1 MSSIGDDSQA
11 IGDELEATIFG
22 DYFKKYLKEGVLTGI
37 YLKDDRFG
45 NLDDIVFELN
55 NNILHCIQAKGS
67 KSSEEM
73 TIWKLFDIK
82 KNKKFSLFQKLYN
95 SYKNLNSTFKN
106 YSFKLELITNQFPS
120 SSTSRLPKEGN
131 KKIAFSS
138 FIREIWRPYKSNQI
152 EREEIL
158 KDKINQEFFN
168 LFSEHLKIS
177 EDKLWEFFKD
187 FDFKFNY
194 KPRRA
199 RNDEEFKKIEAF
211 YNWYLINKKNPER
224 KGFFSINMLL
234 KEFGL
239 SISPNPHDFPIKK
252 EKYVPLPNLKDEI
265 IKGISNLTKG
275 YLFLQ
280 GGPSTGKSTFLESEI
295 NKKSIQN
302 CIVFKYLC
310 FRESN
315 ELSFRSRGELVHF
328 FEDLNEQFK
337 VYIKG
342 ISIDDIKKRFKDNL
356 EKIAEIAEEKDKK
369 ILIIIDGIDHVT
381 REEINKLRHPL
392 TNFLPKPSA
401 LPKNIIFLIGGQ
413 HFKSIQWYKSF
424 KGSKECKLFK
434 IPPFTDKEIKS
445 YTRQHY
451 NYENTMDF
459 KIIDKLFNK
468 TQGNPRYLTL
478 ICNSFE
484 TYDDLCRNSQ
494 TIDEYLDFDSDWND
508 LYEKYWIFFG
518 FERNNTYKEIAGLIS
533 RIHGPID
540 LIWLKTWSEHS
551 FIEQFILNFKF
562 LFSVYSN
569 IILFEHN
576 SFKTFLQKKSV
587 KFAEVLID
595 DDKEKKLYSELARR
609 CNENSN
615 SYAYWNKIIYLKKAA
630 EIKKFKYNRDYFLS
644 QWFQGRNLE
653 DIIEDIRVLLE
664 FYMKCDE
671 IEKSF
676 ELIFLKLEFE
686 VREALNKHDTDL
698 LNYIFLLNPDLIN
711 KKHHLLYL
719 CASILHSIEISALFK
734 INFLL
739 YLIERGILKE
749 DSAIYKLIK
758 EYFAFNRLNWIDLSY
773 NPESDKTF
781 TKKWLKVA
789 YFLRKDSNAIILD
802 YNKFLLTYSED
813 YLMQA
818 ERWRYYPIL
827 KAMGEYLIENHLMK
841 SLAIIYKRLNSLIV
855 EDKWELIDKKE
866 QIFRNIYR
874 NELYSAGYE
883 KNPFN
888 ILLQLKF
895 DESKISGRQYFE
907 EFLKNNETCKI
918 LFENSFLRSIFKARY
933 DADLSE
939 EDIISFMDEGFT
951 IDHSYGNKEVRI
963 KNRIYL
969 YQYLYKNFDYDSEKI
984 FNLFKGR
991 NRNSRIYKNLTKNC
1005 IKMQWEYAFFNIAIS
1020 LNVPYENINQ
1030 AKPLLDSII
1039 NLFDMFGNSSKFIDE
1054 ERIRIVVD
1062 LSFVLNILIE
1072 KIKTYPFLHDWFQ
1085 QTVFEYIK
1093 QNRYMFNNIQKQL
1106 DLISIFQIHF
1116 VEVNVDMIKW
1126 VIDNT
1131 KGHYTISDIGYF
1143 SLSSTIYSILG
1154 ALEILKRNDLKYYKE
1169 NRRYFIDQLKIFGFR
1184 IFPRKDAQLF
1194 NLIHLIENI
1203 IQYFSQDDLIFI
1215 DEIKKIH
1222 EMLHIADEIT
1232 ESSGII
1238 SVRKEF
1244 YDIALKWNVDL
1255 KNDMFL
1261 PSRIR
1266 SYKPLEYDNNKRRE
1280 EIEISKIEI
1289 NYLANIIKNP
1299 LKFFSIIR
1307 DILNKTR
1314 KNESTFDFPEQIE
1327 YFVDISK
1334 LLNKLNNLEKV
1345 SYKSWKTIFEYL
1357 RNLREDENIFKIV
1370 NSSFIYAFIDFY
1382 KKNVKNNN
1390 LDDIKIKQ
1398 LEIKIE
1404 KTSLR
1409 TRYPIDTSLVKL
1421 YELDKQECFD
1431 YGWEFLNNLFII
1443 NRKKISHYIFRD
1455 FIIYT
1460 FLSKINES
1468 NFRFFWNI
1476 YFGYL
1481 QKLFNLMD
1489 YL

>member
-1 MSSIGDDSQA
+1 LSSIGDDSQA

-22 DYFKKYLKEGVLTGI
+22 DYFKKYLKEGVLVGI

-45 NLDDIVFELN
+45 NFDDIVFELN

-67 KSSEEM
+67 KSYEEM
-73 TIWKLFDIK
+73 TIWKLFEIK

-95 SYKNLNSTFKN
+95 SYKNLKTTFKK

-120 SSTSRLPKEGN
+120 SSTSKLPKEGN
-131 KKIAFSS
+131 KSIRFSS

-158 KDKINQEFFN
+158 KDKINQEFIN
-168 LFSEHLKIS
+168 LFSDHLKIS

-187 FDFKFNY
+187 FDFKFDY

-239 SISPNPHDFPIKK
+239 SISPNPHDFPIER
-252 EKYVPLPNLKDEI
+252 EKYIPFPNLKDEI
-265 IKGISNLTKG
+265 IKEISNLTKG

-295 NKKSIQN
+295 NKKTIQN

-315 ELSFRSRGELVHF
+315 ELCFRSRGELVHF

-337 VYIKG
+337 VYVKG

-356 EKIAEIAEEKDKK
+356 EKLAEIAEEKDKK
-369 ILIIIDGIDHVT
+369 LLIIIDGIDHVT
-381 REEINKLRHPL
+381 REEIAKLRQPL
-392 TNFLPKPSA
+392 TIFLPKPSA

-413 HFKSIQWYKSF
+413 HFKSIPWYESF
-424 KGSKECKLFK
+424 KSSKECKLFK
-434 IPPFTDKEIKS
+434 IPSFTDKEIKS
-445 YTRQHY
+445 YLRQHY

-459 KIIDKLFNK
+459 KILDKLLNK

-478 ICNSFE
+478 ICNNFE
-484 TYDDLCRNSQ
+484 TYDDLCRNYQ

-508 LYEKYWIFFG
+508 LYEKYWISFG
-518 FERNNTYKEIAGLIS
+518 FERDNTYKEIAGLIS

-540 LIWLKTWSEHS
+540 LIWLQTWSEHS
-551 FIEQFILNFKF
+551 YIEQFISNFKF
-562 LFSVYSN
+562 CFKVYSN

-615 SYAYWNKIIYLKKAA
+615 SYVYWNKIIYLKKAA
-630 EIKKFKYNRDYFLS
+630 EIKNFKYNRDYFLS

-653 DIIEDIRVLLE
+653 DLIEDIRVLLE
-664 FYMKCDE
+664 FYMKIDE

-686 VREALNKHDTDL
+686 LREALNKLYTDY

-711 KKHHLLYL
+711 NKPHLLYL

-739 YLIERGILKE
+739 YLIDRGILKE

-758 EYFAFNRLNWIDLSY
+758 EYFAFNRQNWIEVSY

-789 YFLRKDSNAIILD
+789 YFFRKDSNAIILD
-802 YNKFLLTYSED
+802 YNRFLLTNFED

-841 SLAIIYKRLNSLIV
+841 SLEIIYKILNNLIV

-866 QIFRNIYR
+866 QIFRNIYH
-874 NELYSAGYE
+874 NELYGAGYE
-883 KNPFN
+883 RNPFD
-888 ILLQLKF
+888 ILLHLKF
-895 DESKISGRQYFE
+895 DESKFSRRQYFE
-907 EFLKNNETCKI
+907 EFLKDNETCKI
-918 LFENSFLRSIFKARY
+918 LFENSVLRSIFKARY

-939 EDIISFMDEGFT
+939 EEIIFFMDEKLT
-951 IDHSYGNKEVRI
+951 IDLSYGNLEVRI
-963 KNRIYL
+963 KNRFYL
-969 YQYLYKNFDYDSEKI
+969 YQYLYDNFDYDSEKI

-991 NRNSRIYKNLTKNC
+991 NRTIRIYKNLVRNG
-1005 IKMQWEYAFFNIAIS
+1005 IKMQWEYVFFNIAIN

-1039 NLFDMFGNSSKFIDE
+1039 NLFDMFGNSSKFFDE
-1054 ERIRIVVD
+1054 ERIRIFAN
-1062 LSFVLNILIE
+1062 LSLILNILIE
-1072 KIKTYPFLHDWFQ
+1072 KIKDYPFLHDWIQ
-1085 QTVFEYIK
+1085 QTVFEYFK
-1093 QNRYMFNNIQKQL
+1093 QKRYMFNNIQDQL
-1106 DLISIFQIHF
+1106 DLISSFQIHF
-1116 VEVNVDMIKW
+1116 TEVNVDMIKW
-1126 VIDNT
+1126 VIDNA
-1131 KGHYTISDIGYF
+1131 KEHYTISNVGYF
-1143 SLSSTIYSILG
+1143 SLSSTIYSILR
-1154 ALEILKRNDLKYYKE
+1154 ALEILKRNDLKYYRK
-1169 NRRYFIDQLKIFGFR
+1169 NRKYFIDELKIFGFR
-1184 IFPRKDAQLF
+1184 IYPRKDFQLYI
-1194 NLIHLIENI
+1194 LIHLLENI
-1203 IQYFSQDDLIFI
+1203 IQYFPQDDSIFI

-1244 YDIALKWNVDL
+1244 YDIALKWNKDL
-1255 KNDMFL
+1255 KKEMFL
-1261 PSRIR
+1261 PFRIR
-1266 SYKPLEYDNNKRRE
+1266 SYIPFEYNDNKRRE
-1280 EIEISKIEI
+1280 EIKIDKI
-1289 NYLANIIKNP
+1289 FIDDLANIIKNP
-1299 LKFFSIIR
+1299 QKFFSKIR
-1307 DILNKTR
+1307 DFLDKIR
-1314 KNESTFDFPEQIE
+1314 KKESTFDVPEQIE
-1327 YFVDISK
+1327 YFVDISQI
-1334 LLNKLNNLEKV
+1334 LNKLNGLETV
-1345 SYKSWKTIFEYL
+1345 SFKNWKIIFEYL
-1357 RNLREDENIFKIV
+1357 INQREDENIFKIV
-1370 NSSFIYAFIDFY
+1370 NSSFIHAFIDFY
-1382 KKNVKNNN
+1382 REKVKNKK

-1398 LEIKIE
+1398 LELKIE

-1409 TRYPIDTSLVKL
+1409 IRHPIDTSLIKL

-1443 NRKKISHYIFRD
+1443 NRKKILHYIFRD
-1455 FIIYT
+1455 FIVYT